1 MENNREANNSN
12 VLLESEGGSK
22 RLMGIVAIVGGAL
35 FILFLALLSSS
46 FASDSSDKE
55 KDADNRKNALDM
67 LNANSDSAS
76 SSEMAF
82 DQDNN
87 FTEIESSG
95 NGLLSDLGLDKDKQ
109 NSSDLVDSVKN
120 NETFEPQGKLTF
132 NENFG
137 VESQKEEQPWWLTK
151 DGFMKPRIIKGAS
164 AAVISPR
171 GGEAA
176 KESTEKKQDKLDPME
191 MEQKTLQ
198 ALNKMIDQTTNID
211 YEALMAANTEAQA
224 AAGISLGGEST
235 AYRQNSDFKG
245 EVYQPTSAFYSPFDQ
260 SLLLPKNTYIPC
272 SLQTKI
278 VSELKGSIGCIV
290 ASDIY
295 SANGQTLLIEK
306 GSQISGSYT
315 NADVTDGSSRLY
327 VIWSEIRTPNN
338 IVIPVESGGV
348 DALGGAGIEGDRD
361 NHYVTRFG
369 AAILL
374 SVIDGTIKSLG
385 QYVNAQIAPNSQM
398 YSPMQANQLANT
410 ALRQTINIKPTI
422 YRNHGDLVGVYVNK
436 DIDFSKVYQLRLK
449 GGKK

>member
-1 MENNREANNSN
+1 MENRETNNSNKN

-22 RLMGIVAIVGGAL
+22 RLVGIISIVGGAL
-35 FILFLALLSSS
+35 FILLLLLLSFNFSS
-46 FASDSSDKE
+46 NANSKE
-55 KDADNRKNALDM
+55 KDVDNNKNLSM
-67 LNANSDSAS
+67 LNANEDSNNKN
-76 SSEMAF
+76 AF
-82 DQDNN
+82 EQDND
-87 FTEIESSG
+87 FTEVES
-95 NGLLSDLGLDKDKQ
+95 NDKGLLSDLGLDNNKQ
-109 NSSDLVDSVKN
+109 KNDDLLDSVKN
-120 NETFEPQGKLTF
+120 NETFEPQLTF
-132 NENFG
+132 NDNFG
-137 VESQKEEQPWWLTK
+137 NETKKEQQPWWLTK
-151 DGFMKPRIIKGAS
+151 DGFIKPRIIKGTS
-164 AAVISPR
+164 VGVISPR

-176 KESTEKKQDKLDPME
+176 KEANDKQKEKLDPVE

-198 ALNKMIDQTTNID
+198 ALNSMIEQTKNID
-211 YEALMAANTEAQA
+211 YNALMTANAEAQA
-224 AAGISLGGEST
+224 AAGISGFGEST
-235 AYRQNSDFKG
+235 DYRQNTDFKG
-245 EVYQPTSAFYSPFDQ
+245 EVYQPTSAYFSNFDQ

-338 IVIPVESGGV
+338 IVIPVDSGGT
-348 DALGGAGIEGDRD
+348 DPLGGAGIEGERN

-374 SVIDGTIKSLG
+374 SIIDGTIKSLG
-385 QYVNAQIAPNSQM
+385 QYVNAQIAPNTQM

-436 DIDFSKVYQLRLK
+436 DIDFSKVYQLRLRREK
-449 GGKK
+449 